1 LNEVTRWSI
10 ESPDASQVLRVAG
23 GIVWG
28 LDGGW
33 TVCREGASTRT
44 WVWYRKV
51 GKNRKVEVWSQRK
64 PDLVYSLYT

>member
-33 TVCREGASTRT
+33 TVCGKVASTRT
-44 WVWYRKV
+44 WVWYRKI
-51 GKNRKVEVWSQRK
+51 GKNRRLRYGVKEK
-64 PDLVYSLYT
+64 LTLYTLS